1 MMFSFYRKI
10 KTSFSWEGF
19 AIGVILLLG
28 FVLRLQQYLTGR
40 SLWLDEAMLA
50 LNIVN
55 RDFVGLSQPLD
66 YNQGAPLGFLL
77 VEKFFN
83 ILLGENELVLRFF
96 PFIMGVAA
104 LGLFYLLLRHT
115 TTGVGL
121 LAGLTLFAVSP
132 ELIYYSSEVKQYI
145 VDVTVTVFL
154 LLLTYPILEGHIKK
168 RNYIPL
174 GLTGVL
180 ALWLSHP
187 ALFVLA
193 GIGIG
198 IFVQALKHREQFQ
211 RSSLWIMATVWL
223 ANLGVL
229 YFVSLRGLS
238 QNAFLLDY
246 WQENFMPLPPW
257 LDWSWFGNTLRALI
271 QNQIG
276 LYVPAW
282 LVFLMMLLGLF
293 ILFNKNR
300 LYAGIILII
309 FTFAIIASGLRLY
322 PLGGRL
328 SLFLAP
334 LMIILISQFL
344 SAVEQRISIHYKYGS
359 LLVILLSGY
368 LLFAPAS
375 ESFRNFLNPKYFEHI
390 RPSMA
395 ALAENWKEGDV
406 LFVSNGAVPAFRFY
420 AERYGLGSLTFQSS
434 ALSDYSEP
442 AKILSNFKPLIGKRR
457 VWVLITHVYEN
468 KGFNE
473 KDYLLNYLD
482 TIGVKKREIRSP
494 GTSVYLLLYDLSPQA
509 GISQ

>member
-1 MMFSFYRKI
+1 MMSSFYRKI
-10 KTSFSWEGF
+10 KTSFSWEGL
-19 AIGVILLLG
+19 AIVVILLLG
-28 FVLRLQQYLTGR
+28 FVLRLRQYLTGR

-83 ILLGENELVLRFF
+83 IMFGKHELVLRFF

-115 TTGVGL
+115 TTGISL
-121 LAGLTLFAVSP
+121 LAGLISFAVGP

-145 VDVTVTVFL
+145 VDVTVTILL
-154 LLLTYPILEGHIKK
+154 LLLTYPFLEGHIKK
-168 RNYIPL
+168 RNYIFL

-180 ALWLSHP
+180 ALWFSHP

-198 IFVQALKHREQFQ
+198 IFVQALKHRERFQ
-211 RSSLWIMATVWL
+211 LNPLLIMATVWL
-223 ANLGVL
+223 ANLGAL

-238 QNAFLLDY
+238 QNTFLLDY

-257 LDWSWFGNTLRALI
+257 LDWGWFGNTFAALI

-276 LYVPAW
+276 LYALAW
-282 LVFLMMLLGLF
+282 LVFLIMLLGLLT
-293 ILFNKNR
+293 LFNKNR
-300 LYAGIILII
+300 LYAGIIVMI
-309 FTFAIIASGLRLY
+309 FIFAMIASGLRLY

-328 SLFLAP
+328 SLFLVP

-344 SAVEQRISIHYKYGS
+344 SAVEQRMNLHYKYGGY
-359 LLVILLSGY
+359 LAVLLSGY
-368 LLFAPAS
+368 LLFAPVS
-375 ESFRNFLNPKYFEHI
+375 ESFSNFLNPKYFEHI

-395 ALAENWKEGDV
+395 TLSENWREGDV

-420 AERYGLGSLTFQSS
+420 ADRYGLGRLTFQSS
-434 ALSDYSEP
+434 DPSDYLEP
-442 AKILSNFKPLIGKRR
+442 TKILSNLKSLNGKKR

-468 KGFNE
+468 KEFNE

-482 TIGVKKREIRSP
+482 TIGVKKREFRSP
-494 GTSVYLLLYDLSPQA
+494 GTSVYLLLYDLS
-509 GISQ
+509 S